1 MKPQRKYFM
10 SINSSSPGEYQFI
23 HIDIEDKYGIACKV
37 IYHSNSETFEI
48 THLKKIEMQYP
59 FKEKKVEILE
69 TCHENRRPC
78 PKDDFKYVLPIR
90 LTNNEG
96 TNDDDFLIKRYS
108 KHHKIEVK
116 RRGFKRPSKNNIVDL
131 KIEGDEH
138 KIDFSEITNLKDLD
152 SAKKNSIKIIRYG
165 NQFCRFYMNE

>member
-10 SINSSSPGEYQFI
+10 SINSSSPREYQFI

-59 FKEKKVEILE
+59 FKEKKVEILGI
-69 TCHENRRPC
+69 CDVNSRPC
-78 PKDDFKYVLPIR
+78 QKMTSNMYCLLP
-90 LTNNEG
+90 TNNVG

-116 RRGFKRPSKNNIVDL
+116 RKGFERPSKNNIVDL

-138 KIDFSEITNLKDLD
+138 KIDFSEITSLKDLNCTQINGR
-152 SAKKNSIKIIRYG
+152 KIRYG